1 MVFSKFF
8 KNKGSAPAEAESA
21 SEAEETPAE
30 DEEEVAPEEWDEPTW
45 AERAAKILPAA
56 SSTGSKRPDAL
67 YGEASIDEPHGPTHF
82 TRANGCTVETFEG
95 ESFIDCTMALGSV
108 AIGYGDERVTRAVLQ
123 YAGSGNA
130 AGLAPVIEVEVAE
143 RFCELVPC
151 AEKAQFLKTGAEA
164 MSAAVRIA
172 RAYTGR
178 DAVVGCG
185 YFGWHDWCSSARGVP
200 AAVQQNFTSVPFDD
214 IGALESAVRACGN
227 HLAAVVLE
235 PVIER
240 MPSEAWVRRA
250 RELCDEKGAVL
261 IFDEIK
267 TGFRLATGG
276 YQELSGITPD
286 LAAFGKALAN
296 GYPLSAVCG
305 RADLMDALRTT
316 WVSSTLAS
324 EATALAAAFAV
335 IEVYREDNVCA
346 QLAEIGRETQRV
358 IGQTIQS
365 SGMTGVSIA
374 GLDAMWMFRFESAD
388 TEAQFVRAAVRH
400 GALFKR
406 GAYNFAALAHDEES
420 ILAIESAANNAF
432 VELVRGAES
441 D

>member
-8 KNKGSAPAEAESA
+8 KNK
-21 SEAEETPAE
+21 ETPPAKPAAE
-30 DEEEVAPEEWDEPTW
+30 TEEATADDEEQVEPEQWDEPSW
-45 AERAAKILPAA
+45 AERAAKIMPTG

-67 YGEASIDEPHGPTHF
+67 YGEADIDEPHGPTHF
-82 TRANGCTVETFEG
+82 ARANGCTVETPDG
-95 ESFIDCTMALGSV
+95 DSFIDCTMALGSV
-108 AIGYGDERVTRAVLQ
+108 AVGYGDERITRAVLQ

-130 AGLAPVIEVEVAE
+130 AGLAPALEVEVAE

-151 AEKAQFLKTGAEA
+151 AEKVQFLKTGAEA
-164 MSAAVRIA
+164 VSAAVRIA

-178 DAVVGCG
+178 DAVIGCG
-185 YFGWHDWCSSARGVP
+185 YFGWHDWCSSAPGVP
-200 AAVQQNFTSVPFDD
+200 AGVQQNFTPIPFDD
-214 IGALESAVRACGN
+214 MGALEAAVNARGS

-240 MPSEAWVRRA
+240 LPSEAWLRRA
-250 RELCDEKGAVL
+250 RELCDANGAVL

-267 TGFRLATGG
+267 TGFRLAAGG
-276 YQELSGITPD
+276 YQEVCGITPD

-305 RADLMDALRTT
+305 RSDLMDALRKT

-324 EATALAAAFAV
+324 EASALAAAFVV
-335 IEVYREDNVCA
+335 IEMYREENVCA

-358 IGQTIQS
+358 IGHTIAS
-365 SGMTGVSIA
+365 SGMSGVSIG
-374 GLDAMWMFRFESAD
+374 GLDAMWMLRFDSSD
-388 TEAQFVRAAVRH
+388 TEARFLRAAVRH

-420 ILAIESAANNAF
+420 ILAIEGAANNAF

>member
-8 KNKGSAPAEAESA
+8 KNKEAAPAEPVDETEET
-21 SEAEETPAE
+21 EAEEEQEAE
-30 DEEEVAPEEWDEPTW
+30 PEQWDEPTW
-45 AERAAKILPAA
+45 AERAAKIMPTG

-82 TRANGCTVETFEG
+82 ARANGCTVETIEG

-108 AIGYGDERVTRAVLQ
+108 AVGYGDERITRAVLQ
-123 YAGSGNA
+123 YAGSGNT

-151 AEKAQFLKTGAEA
+151 AEKVQFLKTGAEA
-164 MSAAVRIA
+164 VSAAVRIA

-178 DAVVGCG
+178 DAVIGCG
-185 YFGWHDWCSSARGVP
+185 YFGWHDWCSSAPGVP
-200 AAVQQNFTSVPFDD
+200 AAVRQNFTSIPFDD
-214 IGALESAVRACGN
+214 VGALESAVTARGN
-227 HLAAVVLE
+227 QLAAIVLE
-235 PVIER
+235 PVIDR
-240 MPSEAWVRRA
+240 LPSEAWLRRA
-250 RELCDEKGAVL
+250 RELCDANGAVL

-267 TGFRLATGG
+267 TGFRLAAGG
-276 YQELSGITPD
+276 YQEVSGITPD

-324 EATALAAAFAV
+324 EASALAAAYSV
-335 IEVYREDNVCA
+335 IEMYREEKVCD

-358 IGQTIQS
+358 VAQTISS
-365 SGMTGVSIA
+365 SGISGVSIT
-374 GLDAMWMFRFESAD
+374 GLDAMWMLRFESAD
-388 TEAQFVRAAVRH
+388 TEARFLRAAVRH

-406 GAYNFAALAHDEES
+406 GAYNFAALAHDEEA
-420 ILAIESAANNAF
+420 ILGIEAAANNAF
-432 VELVRGAES
+432 VELVRNAES